1 MGIELDDEDE
11 DTDAAPKKKKKKK
24 RQVESPVTQ
33 VLFSTFIVQ

>member
-11 DTDAAPKKKKKKK
+11 DEDAAPKKKKKKK